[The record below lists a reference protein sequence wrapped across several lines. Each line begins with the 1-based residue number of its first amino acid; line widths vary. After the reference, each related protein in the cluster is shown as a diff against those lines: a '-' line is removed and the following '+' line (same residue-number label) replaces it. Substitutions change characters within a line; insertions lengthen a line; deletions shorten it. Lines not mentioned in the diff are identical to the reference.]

1 MFFLTLDIFIL
12 VALTYVYD
20 IPLFLVQNIFSFAS
34 VIEDEGVFGLAQ
46 STVLHTT
53 SFACHVALTATS
65 TALSVMAGA
74 SDNVGRLLTGEHDD
88 DNNVHHQKTTDNERI
103 FKQQHNDS
111 APFVVKIALDITD
124 ILLGTISPMLVN
136 GNKKEDNYHLRNRYS
151 CGAQD
156 FELITA
162 DTGSMMSQE
171 LFFDAASC
179 CSQYDESIYFD
190 AEDSLPS
197 LSKSESFTSS
207 SSTDNNSCDD
217 TDDKPIPDSVIIQ
230 EEEEPTTFYLD
241 CSDMISDVRLILS
254 DKESRFYAI
263 SDTKENQKPFN
274 RVLDI
279 LVERALRLA
288 IVNDS
293 WKAEDNT
300 KKLLKRCNR
309 SDTKEWNQML
319 EKEVLKW
326 TNSTTMLMT
335 EGIVNMTPLEL
346 KELLLDKDRVQLFN
360 KSSLGK
366 NDEYIFSNVIDGEAK
381 IVKNVMKIPI
391 VGSMLETLSLTHTRC
406 MENGGFIIVSQSVST
421 SSLANSSSSSS
432 ISIMRPVG
440 SDKTDLITISQFA
453 SMPIPKFLL
462 WKIGNN
468 VAMDF
473 FNNLRAICASDDR

>member
-1 MFFLTLDIFIL
+1 M
-12 VALTYVYD
+12 
-20 IPLFLVQNIFSFAS
+20 QNIFSFAA
-34 VIEDEGVFGLAQ
+34 VIEDEGIWGLAQ
-46 STVLHTT
+46 ATVSHTT
-53 SFACHVALTATS
+53 NFACHVALTATS
-65 TALSVMAGA
+65 TALNVVAGA
-74 SDNVGRLLTGEHDD
+74 SDNVGRLLMGGHDND
-88 DNNVHHQKTTDNERI
+88 DNNVHHRTTDNERI
-103 FKQQHNDS
+103 SKQQRNDS
-111 APFVVKIALDITD
+111 APFVLKIALDITE

-136 GNKKEDNYHLRNRYS
+136 SNEKEDNYHLRNRYS

-162 DTGSMMSQE
+162 DTGSMMRKE

-179 CSQYDESIYFD
+179 CSEHTLYFD
-190 AEDSLPS
+190 AEEDGSLPS

-207 SSTDNNSCDD
+207 SSTDNNSWDGAV
-217 TDDKPIPDSVIIQ
+217 DKPIPNCVVVQ
-230 EEEEPTTFYLD
+230 EKKEPTFYLD
-241 CSDMISDVRLILS
+241 CSDMISDVQEEGNLIPIDNG
-254 DKESRFYAI
+254 DKDGQFYAI
-263 SDTKENQKPFN
+263 NDTAGNQKPFN

-279 LVERALRLA
+279 LVERSLRLA

-300 KKLLKRCNR
+300 KKLLKRYR

-319 EKEVLKW
+319 EREVLKW

-346 KELLLDKDRVQLFN
+346 KELLLDCDRVQLFN

-381 IVKNVMKIPI
+381 IVKNVMKIPV

-421 SSLANSSSSSS
+421 SSSASSSPSSS
-432 ISIMRPVG
+432 ISIMRSVD

-462 WKIGNN
+462 WKIGDK

-473 FNNLRAICASDDR
+473 FNNLRAICSSDDS